1 MVAFTRGA
9 SARGATPLEDE
20 EEPAAKADVDDEG
33 LVASVT
39 SLGTEESCVDR
50 ACAEDAGTE
59 ITFPEGR
66 RSS

>member
-20 EEPAAKADVDDEG
+20 EEPAAEAADDEEP
-33 LVASVT
+33 VAIGR
-39 SLGTEESCVDR
+39 SLGTEESYVDE

-59 ITFPEGR
+59 ITFPDGR